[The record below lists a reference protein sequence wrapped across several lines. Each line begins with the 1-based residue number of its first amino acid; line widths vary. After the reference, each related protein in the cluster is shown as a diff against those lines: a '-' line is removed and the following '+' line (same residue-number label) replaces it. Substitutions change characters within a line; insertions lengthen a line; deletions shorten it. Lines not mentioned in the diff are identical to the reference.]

1 MILESWN
8 TDTHPV
14 CFITGKSGDGK
25 TWLCTRM
32 AEEAVKAGATVI
44 LADPA
49 KGWDI
54 GEPRLQRLEQAG
66 ATIIGRGEY
75 DRLVN
80 TLDEV
85 LAANILVRPA
95 PPLILMVDDFT
106 SLLWA
111 CQHPEDTTADMLTRI
126 GRLIRRFEAILCDVQ
141 QSDII
146 KLVLSGQRI
155 EKSMLPAT
163 WKEAWESG
171 AHLLS
176 MRING
181 TYEVFTGRLDN
192 SVTVS
197 YPELEQLRD
206 RQAYRMDVYT
216 LCMVMA
222 RISGEMDR
230 QQTILANRQRM
241 GVNDNALHVG
251 AITMLERLNAWCLHQ
266 LDQTDAYSP
275 SECPGAHADDRRR
288 P

>member
-1 MILESWN
+1 MILEPWN
-8 TDTHPV
+8 MDAHPV
-14 CFITGKSGDGK
+14 CFITGNSGDGK

-32 AEEAVKAGATVI
+32 AEEAIQAGATVI
-44 LADPA
+44 LADPV

-54 GEPRLQRLEQAG
+54 GEPRLRRLERAG
-66 ATIIGRGEY
+66 AAIIGRGEY
-75 DRLVN
+75 DRLIAK
-80 TLDEV
+80 LDEI
-85 LAANILVRPA
+85 LAANIVVEPA
-95 PPLILMVDDFT
+95 PPLIIMVDDFS
-106 SLLWA
+106 SLLWLL
-111 CQHPEDTTADMLTRI
+111 QHPEDTTPGMHVRI
-126 GRLIRRFEAILCDVQ
+126 RQIMRRFDVFMRAGLL
-141 QSDII
+141 D
-146 KLVLSGQRI
+146 VGFVFSGQRI
-155 EKSMLPAT
+155 EKSMLPAA
-163 WKEAWESG
+163 WKEAWEAG

-192 SVTVS
+192 SGTVS